1 MWISCIELTCFKSY
15 QHQTFDFP
23 EPVDGRNV
31 ILIGGMNGYGKTSI
45 LEALYLCLY
54 GKDAIV
60 HLARAGLKTDESK
73 GYPTF
78 LERAFNGEAKRN
90 GQESMAVKV
99 VISQT
104 KTKAVEITRRWYFR
118 TNGNWT
124 AEEEAIVKHTVRGIA
139 NTPKLDGKSGFHL
152 SDLLDD
158 IFVPAHIAPFF
169 FFDGEEVK
177 KLADQSRVEQVK
189 QGLEGLL
196 GVVLLR
202 TLADRLKTFENIKRS
217 GVASVDEDNLNRLLD
232 QLTEN
237 QNKLKESE
245 KDRSDSEEQMALL
258 RAERG
263 SLIDRITSAGGGGGD
278 IATVKDLV
286 EEREQFRNKT
296 RECQKRLE
304 EILSGR
310 LPFHLVSKD
319 LMDCFKTQLKEE
331 IRWYAWDAEKRAL
344 EPRKAEFESSF
355 IGQEIPVVEPAL
367 TDDQLR
373 AIKQRLE
380 AAWTSLFYPP
390 PDGCARELVH
400 DYMHGPV
407 RENSLDFLDSV
418 ALGQKEIQD
427 LLREQL
433 EFTERVE
440 ELDRKISRLEGIDR
454 DGTLTTW
461 KNQLETAQKRIDEL
475 TERVRVDDRAINSV
489 EAQVASQKAEYERER
504 KKLDDSSPA
513 RAVIQQSERVRSV
526 IDEVIPA
533 LFPLKVNELA
543 SAITRVYKQLAHKD
557 LVAKIE
563 IMNDGTTV
571 ILGKTGKE
579 ITFDRSAGENQIFAT
594 ALIAGLAKVSGVK
607 APLVVDT
614 PLGRLDSKHRANIL
628 KFWTSESSRQVILLS
643 QDEEI
648 DYTFYKQIAGS
659 VCKTYLLE
667 HVDVGDGIGRTTATE
682 DEYFARGRR

>member
-1 MWISCIELTCFKSY
+1 MWISRIELTCFKSY
-15 QHQTFDFP
+15 QHQTFNFP
-23 EPVDGRNV
+23 EPIDGRNV

-54 GKDAIV
+54 GKDAMV
-60 HLARAGLKTDESK
+60 HLARAGLKTDETK

-90 GQESMAVKV
+90 GQDTMTVKV
-99 VISQT
+99 VINRT

-118 TNGNWT
+118 ANGNWT
-124 AEEEAIVKHTVRGIA
+124 AEEEAIVKHSVRGVA
-139 NTPKLDGKSGFHL
+139 DTPKLDGKGGFHL
-152 SDLLDD
+152 SDLLDE

-202 TLADRLKTFENIKRS
+202 TLSERLKTFENNKRS
-217 GVASVDEDNLNRLLD
+217 GVVSVDEDNLNRLLD

-237 QNKLKESE
+237 QLKLKGSE
-245 KDRSDSEEQMALL
+245 KDRSESEDKISFL

-263 SLIDRITSAGGGGGD
+263 SLIERITAAGGGGGD

-296 RECQKRLE
+296 KECQKRLE

-310 LPFHLVSKD
+310 LPFHLVSRD
-319 LMDCFKTQLKEE
+319 LMERFKNQLKEE
-331 IRWYAWDAEKRAL
+331 IRWYAWEAEKSAL
-344 EPRKAEFESSF
+344 EPRKAEFEGSF
-355 IGQEIPVVEPAL
+355 LKQETPVVEPAL
-367 TDDQLR
+367 TDDQLQ
-373 AIKQRLE
+373 AIKKRIE
-380 AAWTSLFYPP
+380 TAWASLFYPP
-390 PDGCARELVH
+390 PDDCARELIH
-400 DYMHGPV
+400 GYMHGLA
-407 RENSLDFLDSV
+407 REKSLDFLDSV

-427 LLREQL
+427 LLREQF
-433 EFTERVE
+433 EDTERVE

-454 DGTLTTW
+454 DGTLTAL
-461 KNQLETAQKRIDEL
+461 KNQLEAVQKQIDEL
-475 TERVRVDDRAINSV
+475 TERIRVDDRAINAV
-489 EAQVASQKAEYERER
+489 EAQVNSQKAEYERER
-504 KKLDDSSPA
+504 KKLDESSPV
-513 RAVIQQSERVRSV
+513 RAIIQKSERVRSV

-533 LFPLKVNELA
+533 LFPLKVSELA
-543 SAITRVYKQLAHKD
+543 SAMTNVYKQLAHKD
-557 LVAKIE
+557 IVAKIE
-563 IMNDGTTV
+563 IKDDGTTV
-571 ILGKTGKE
+571 ILGKTRKE

-607 APLVVDT
+607 APMVVDT

-628 KFWTSESSRQVILLS
+628 NFWTGEATRQVILLS

-648 DYTFYKQIAGS
+648 DYTFYKQIANS

-667 HVDVGDGIGRTTATE
+667 HLDVGDGIGRTTAKE
-682 DEYFARGRR
+682 DAYFVRGRR